1 MGISKIEDMPCV
13 NLAPYIE
20 TETPIKNKTIVL

>member
-1 MGISKIEDMPCV
+1 MTKFLEAGNTV

-20 TETPIKNKTIVL
+20 TIKKHTAEGVSS